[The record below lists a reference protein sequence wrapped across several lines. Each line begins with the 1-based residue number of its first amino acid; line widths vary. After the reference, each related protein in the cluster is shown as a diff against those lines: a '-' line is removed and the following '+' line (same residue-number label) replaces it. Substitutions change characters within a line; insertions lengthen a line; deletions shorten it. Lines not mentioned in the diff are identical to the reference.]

1 MTGLTIDAI
10 VVTFLVKQ
18 ALAVTCMGVVT
29 PGTRKRAIRFKGIF
43 IPSDGMSLGKKTG
56 NNMET
61 AFLVIVAVEA
71 EVCRVHV
78 DKGRPVRAM
87 RVVAY
92 GTVPHGSGTMV
103 HFFIFP
109 EFLLVAMAKETDRL
123 LWFHCCIFTF
133 PGNNFVTTEACPR
146 RNWFVLVGAVILALV
161 ALITG
166 RVFRFYRVHIVQS
179 CFHTMTGSAGT
190 FVGRHMEVVAL
201 EAWRRLLVLLGKP
214 GAEID
219 GQFASADGPRRVC
232 GAYINLVEAIDQRY
246 AKTDYVVVPSF
257 RDGFGKGCAVY
268 KSFNGG
274 GAAALERQHNAELF
288 VLNKTVVC
296 R

>member
-18 ALAVTCMGVVT
+18 ALAVACMGVVT

-43 IPSDGMSLGKKTG
+43 IPSDRMSLGKKTG

-61 AFLVIVAVEA
+61 AFLVIVTVEA
-71 EVCRVHV
+71 EVCRVHI

-92 GTVPHGSGTMV
+92 GTVTHGSGAMV
-103 HFFIFP
+103 HFLVFP

-123 LWFHCCIFTF
+123 LRFHGCIFTF

-146 RNWFVLVGAVILALV
+146 RDWFVLVDVVILALV

-179 CFHTMTGSAGT
+179 RFHPVTGCAGPL
-190 FVGRHMEVVAL
+190 VGWQMEVVAL
-201 EAWRRLLVLLGKP
+201 EACRRLLVRLGKP
-214 GAEID
+214 GTEID
-219 GQFASADGPRRVC
+219 GQLACADGTGRV
-232 GAYINLVEAIDQRY
+232 
-246 AKTDYVVVPSF
+246 
-257 RDGFGKGCAVY
+257 
-268 KSFNGG
+268 
-274 GAAALERQHNAELF
+274 
-288 VLNKTVVC
+288 
-296 R
+296 